1 MSFDSIVY
9 KLGEIFCSGVF
20 KVSPKIAY
28 SIDCVTDE
36 SASVAILLQDDSFA
50 PIANYGM
57 GLFFGIFLLI
67 IGIPIIVAIIDAT
80 VELIDRME
88 DKLGLFAVLFV
99 IGVCVCIFLEL
110 NGNET
115 VLHWLLNPILNFLN

>member
-28 SIDCVTDE
+28 EIGCVTDE

-80 VELIDRME
+80 VESIE
-88 DKLGLFAVLFV
+88 ESKPSLFAVLFV